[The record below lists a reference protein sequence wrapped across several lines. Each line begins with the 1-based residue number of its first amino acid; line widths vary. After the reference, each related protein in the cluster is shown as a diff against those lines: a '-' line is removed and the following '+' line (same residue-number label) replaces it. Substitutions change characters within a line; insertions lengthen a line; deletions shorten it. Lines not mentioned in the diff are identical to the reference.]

1 MAITTD
7 DGEMVREADHVAAL
21 VEGSAETNFLGVT
34 KVLSARLPITQV
46 VELEAIAEKSGK
58 TRNAMLSMLLAVG
71 IEEVRA
77 GLKPKTI
84 KEINASVNQRMAIE
98 IEHLEGA
105 E

>member
-7 DGEMVREADHVAAL
+7 EGEVIREADHVAAL
-21 VEGSAETNFLGVT
+21 VEGNAETNYMGVT
-34 KVLSARLPITQV
+34 KVLSARLPLTQV

-58 TRNAMLSMLLAVG
+58 TRNAMLSLLLAVG

-77 GLKPKTI
+77 GLKTKTL
-84 KEINASVNQRMAIE
+84 KEINASISQKMAVE
-98 IEHLEGA
+98 IEQMEGG